1 VLKGTRAATQV
12 PQVAEPAAA
21 IDPETGD
28 LYVVWEDARFSGSD
42 ETVIT
47 RSTDG
52 GATWSTPTRVNSPTL

>member
-1 VLKGTRAATQV
+1 VATQV

-52 GATWSTPTRVNSPTL
+52 GATWSTPKRVNSPTL